1 MLSMYLSDIQKQEQD
16 DEDLEDEN
24 KLLFI
29 IISYVELFIV
39 LRTRL
44 SMTCTYCYLLW
55 PMKIFNW

>member
-44 SMTCTYCYLLW
+44 SMMCTYCYLL
-55 PMKIFNW
+55 